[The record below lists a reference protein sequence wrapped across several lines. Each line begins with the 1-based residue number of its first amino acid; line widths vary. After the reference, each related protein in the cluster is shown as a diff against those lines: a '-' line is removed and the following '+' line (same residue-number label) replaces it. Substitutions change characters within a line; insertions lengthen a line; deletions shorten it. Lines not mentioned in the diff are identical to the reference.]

1 MYQYI
6 LSRNNEIDF
15 LNGIFY
21 LLEVRLCQTKQANK
35 FAFPVKV
42 SLPVHRELCWHRTQA
57 EHGSD
62 VD

>member
-21 LLEVRLCQTKQANK
+21 LLEVRLCQTEQANE
-35 FAFPVKV
+35 FAFHFKI
-42 SLPVHRELCWHRTQA
+42 SLPVHRELCWHRPQA
-57 EHGSD
+57 RHGSD

>member
-15 LNGIFY
+15 INGIFY
-21 LLEVRLCQTKQANK
+21 LLEVGLCQTKQANE

-42 SLPVHRELCWHRTQA
+42 SLPVHRELCWNRTQA
-57 EHGSD
+57 
-62 VD
+62 